1 MNKLAFLNS
10 AVKKRTNRRY
20 ACLAARRVG
29 LSNQSGFTFLEM
41 LISFAVLATSIVGV
55 VGMQALAKKS
65 SFDAQQRVLAT
76 ALANDITERMRV
88 NTQGVVDGFYS
99 GTHSS
104 FATDDNLNR
113 CTSTATPCNG
123 SQIAANDLYEWKMSL
138 FGADVVNGESN
149 IGGLISPVACISYA
163 LGEVSVV
170 VTWNGRNKSTDAA
183 ESKAD
188 GSLAANCGTA
198 SDYRRI
204 VYLDT
209 FLF

>member
-1 MNKLAFLNS
+1 MSNLAFLRS
-10 AVKKRTNRRY
+10 SVSKRAFRQSMS
-20 ACLAARRVG
+20 VP
-29 LSNQSGFTFLEM
+29 LSTQSGFTFIEM

-88 NTQGVVDGFYS
+88 NTQGAIGGFYS

-104 FATDDNLNR
+104 FTANTSLNR
-113 CTSTATPCNG
+113 CSSAATPCSG
-123 SQIAANDLYEWKMSL
+123 AQVAANDLYEWKMAL

-149 IGGLISPVACISYA
+149 VGGLVSPVACISYA
-163 LGEVSVV
+163 SGEVSVV
-170 VTWNGRNKSTDAA
+170 VTWKGRNKSSDAVD
-183 ESKAD
+183 SKAD
-188 GSLAANCGTA
+188 GSLAANCGSA

-204 VYLDT
+204 VYIDT